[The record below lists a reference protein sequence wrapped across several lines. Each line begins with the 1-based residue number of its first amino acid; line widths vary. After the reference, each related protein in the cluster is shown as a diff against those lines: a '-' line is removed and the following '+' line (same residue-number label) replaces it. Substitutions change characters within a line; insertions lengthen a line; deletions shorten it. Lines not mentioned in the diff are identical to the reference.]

1 MRTRGRIINLCMAVL
16 LLGCQS
22 ISPLHKAAYE
32 GDTKTVLS
40 LIGQG
45 QGAETEGY
53 FYSEYD
59 QATVLSAA
67 VAGGHF
73 ETVRALLEK
82 GTSVDQRD
90 LSGRSPLHWASST
103 GQAQMVEFLLDRG
116 VSPNVT
122 NNAGDTPLHFAARLG
137 RYEVAKLLLARGANP
152 NARDQSGG
160 TPLFYAAAEGK
171 VELVELMLTKGAD
184 PNSAKDWTPLHFAAY
199 YGSTRIVRLLLAHG
213 AATDL
218 SDTKGRTPAM
228 IAEKRGHPSIA
239 RLLQQAEARELDL
252 ARASA
257 APPQVAAVPT
267 PIMPT
272 IQSEVDR
279 VPALSSLKKKHA
291 YAVVI
296 GIEQYREKL
305 PKADYADRDAKLVG
319 EYLTKVMGYPEE
331 NVIVQVNERAT
342 GRDLEKYFESWLPN
356 NVEKDGSV
364 FVYYSGHGS
373 PSAKSG
379 DAYLVPY
386 DGDPAF
392 LETTGYPLKRL
403 YAALEK
409 LPAGEV
415 TVVLDSCFSG
425 AGGRSVIA
433 QGLRPMGLSVQ
444 KAMKA
449 SGKTIVLSAS
459 SGEQVSSTYMDQGHG
474 LMTYFFLKGLQ
485 GEGDTNHD
493 GVIELAELFEYVK
506 PNVQRIARKQ
516 YNNEQTPQLLANPE
530 ATKRGGGRLV
540 DRAKQ

>member
-1 MRTRGRIINLCMAVL
+1 MNSHVPLFIVGL
-16 LLGCQS
+16 LLFLTLSSCQAPW
-22 ISPLHKAAYE
+22 PLIDAVDNNDAPTVARLIDQGMPKPPKADIDFAL
-32 GDTKTVLS
+32 TR
-40 LIGQG
+40 
-45 QGAETEGY
+45 
-53 FYSEYD
+53 
-59 QATVLSAA
+59 A
-67 VAGGHF
+67 VFGGHT
-73 ETVRALLEK
+73 EVAR
-82 GTSVDQRD
+82 V
-90 LSGRSPLHWASST
+90 
-103 GQAQMVEFLLDRG
+103 LLDRG
-116 VSPNVT
+116 ANVNLRYYGDRT
-122 NNAGDTPLHFAARLG
+122 LLYSAVTDQQVELVKLLVERGAVVDERLVQKAKERGRSVILRILENALAGDTGSLHASSPPTSPRVAVVPPL
-137 RYEVAKLLLARGANP
+137 
-152 NARDQSGG
+152 SS
-160 TPLFYAAAEGK
+160 PL
-171 VELVELMLTKGAD
+171 V
-184 PNSAKDWTPLHFAAY
+184 SAI
-199 YGSTRIVRLLLAHG
+199 SSSVN
-213 AATDL
+213 
-218 SDTKGRTPAM
+218 
-228 IAEKRGHPSIA
+228 
-239 RLLQQAEARELDL
+239 
-252 ARASA
+252 
-257 APPQVAAVPT
+257 
-267 PIMPT
+267 
-272 IQSEVDR
+272 R